1 MAVMGIK
8 TGVKAWSDSPQNEI
22 QKPEK
27 LKMIGADVA
36 AKSADENI
44 GDMLNKVADPNW
56 VDPSKKFR
64 AVGKDKL
71 DKDAFMK
78 LMLAQMKNQ
87 DPTNPMQSH
96 EMAAQLAQFTSVEQL
111 MNMNQTLDSMKES
124 QKPMESFQALN
135 FLGKMVAGD
144 SAKLVRAKGD
154 TSHEFNFELPDNA
167 QEVSIKI
174 RNSRGEIVRKMDL
187 KEMKKGNNTWVWNG
201 QNDQAQ
207 AQAAGEYQFFVEANS
222 SAGKKL
228 SVKTDFEGLITGV
241 NYTPEGPVLLVG
253 SQSVKLKDVK
263 KIVDPNVKSQNKTG
277 PDLKN
282 NMQQQQT
289 ENVARAGDAETQLP
303 SNVLDQVGM
312 SNELMNRVEKE
323 IK

>member
-1 MAVMGIK
+1 MGIK
-8 TGVKAWSDSPQNEI
+8 TGVKAWSDSPHNEI

>member
-1 MAVMGIK
+1 MGIK

-22 QKPEK
+22 QKPEQ

-36 AKSADENI
+36 AKNSDENI
-44 GDMLNKVADPNW
+44 GEILNKVADPNW
-56 VDPSKKFR
+56 VDPSKKIR

-111 MNMNQTLDSMKES
+111 MNMNQTLDSLNQS
-124 QKPMESFQALN
+124 QKPMEGFQALN

-154 TSHEFNFELPDNA
+154 TSHDFNFDLPDNA

-174 RNSRGEIVRKMDL
+174 RNSRGEIVRKVDL

-207 AQAAGEYQFFVEANS
+207 AQSAGEYQFFVEASNS
-222 SAGKKL
+222 GGKKL

-241 NYTPEGPVLLVG
+241 NYTNEGPVLLVG

-289 ENVARAGDAETQLP
+289 ENVARAGDPETQLP

>member
-1 MAVMGIK
+1 
-8 TGVKAWSDSPQNEI
+8 
-22 QKPEK
+22 
-27 LKMIGADVA
+27 
-36 AKSADENI
+36 
-44 GDMLNKVADPNW
+44 
-56 VDPSKKFR
+56 
-64 AVGKDKL
+64 
-71 DKDAFMK
+71 MK

-111 MNMNQTLDSMKES
+111 MNMNQTLDSLKES
-124 QKPMESFQALN
+124 QKPMEGFQALN

-174 RNSRGEIVRKMDL
+174 RNSRGEIVRKVDL

-207 AQAAGEYQFFVEANS
+207 AQSAGEYQFFIEANN

-241 NYTPEGPVLLVG
+241 NYTNEGPVLLVG

-263 KIVDPNVKSQNKTG
+263 KIVDPNLKSQNKTG

-282 NMQQQQT
+282 NVQQQQT
-289 ENVARAGDAETQLP
+289 ENVARAGDPETQLP